1 MHEESRQGSVVHL
14 LVHVS
19 GKGSVVAD
27 QPGKPV
33 EENVRAQSEAQKQV
47 GDLIFLDHKNDQSL
61 PSATPHGRSL
71 DHSPTFVTRTLPSG
85 CPRTET
91 LSNRTA
97 AYKPERNRFR
107 LRSSVPIPG
116 TSRSEEHTSELQSL
130 RHLV

>member
-1 MHEESRQGSVVHL
+1 VHL

-19 GKGSVVAD
+19 GKDSVIAN

-33 EENVRAQSEAQKQV
+33 EKNVRAQSEAKKQV

-61 PSATPHGRSL
+61 PRATPHARTL
-71 DHSPTFVTRTLPSG
+71 RHSPTFVTLTLPSG

-97 AYKPERNRFR
+97 AYKPERNRLR
-107 LRSSVPIPG
+107 LLSSVPTPG
-116 TSRSEEHTSELQSL
+116 TSKC
-130 RHLV
+130 